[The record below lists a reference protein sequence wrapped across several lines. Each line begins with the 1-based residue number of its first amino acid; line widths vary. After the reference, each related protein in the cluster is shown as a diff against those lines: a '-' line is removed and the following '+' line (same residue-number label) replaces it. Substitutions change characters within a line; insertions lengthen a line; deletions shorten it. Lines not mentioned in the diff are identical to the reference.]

1 MTSDELQHT
10 VLAKTDDLRW
20 ITIHTTCQKG
30 WPRVSYNTRYLSERM
45 TSGELE
51 HTVIVTKDDLGWVRT
66 QNLSERMTL
75 DELEHTVL
83 VRKDDYGW
91 VITHSTCQ
99 KGWPWMSNNTQ
110 YMSERMTLDELQ
122 HTVLVRKD
130 DLGWITSLNLVLLW
144 QLFYLF
150 CSSIVI
156 NTVIVTAGTFEPYWQ
171 REVWRFK
178 IWFNPPFL

>member
-20 ITIHTTCQKG
+20 ITIQTTCQKG

-51 HTVIVTKDDLGWVRT
+51 HTVIVTKDALEWVRT
-66 QNLSERMTL
+66 QNL
-75 DELEHTVL
+75 
-83 VRKDDYGW
+83 
-91 VITHSTCQ
+91 
-99 KGWPWMSNNTQ
+99 
-110 YMSERMTLDELQ
+110 SERMTLDELQ

-156 NTVIVTAGTFEPYWQ
+156 NTVIVTAGTFEPYWK

>member
-1 MTSDELQHT
+1 MN
-10 VLAKTDDLRW
+10 
-20 ITIHTTCQKG
+20 
-30 WPRVSYNTRYLSERM
+30 YNTHYLSERM
-45 TSGELE
+45 TSGELQ
-51 HTVIVTKDDLGWVRT
+51 HTVLVRKDDLGWVRTHSNCHKGWPRWIRT

-75 DELEHTVL
+75 DALEHTVL
-83 VRKDDYGW
+83 VRKDDNGW

-99 KGWPWMSNNTQ
+99 KGWPLMSNNTL
-110 YMSERMTLDELQ
+110 YISERMTLDELQ